1 MENMIWLPN
10 KHGHYVGVAV
20 PKYLDEVLFDRRYGK
35 CRLRI
40 KEIGHYWYR
49 IDGWNPGRRAYGIEQ
64 DITALKRF
72 LDRFS
77 IFDDGSRLENI
88 TEIKYHKERKNYYV
102 NFKMVDPYA
111 QAMER
116 AGLVVMK

>member
-1 MENMIWLPN
+1 MENKICLPN
-10 KHGHYVGVAV
+10 KHGHYQTVKV

-35 CRLRI
+35 CKLRI
-40 KEIGHYWYR
+40 KEIGHYWY
-49 IDGWNPGRRAYGIEQ
+49 IIQGWNPQRRAYGIEQ
-64 DITALKRF
+64 DIMALKKF

-77 IFDDGSRLENI
+77 VFDDGNHLENI

-102 NFKMVDPYA
+102 KFKMVDPYA
-111 QAMER
+111 LAMER